1 MWCQTKA
8 PTGKVTSFVFDGNT
22 AESLDLNV
30 NGEQEFVF
38 TEGSVFGHDRRWDT
52 FEPVR
57 NQNHAG
63 GDITKSI
70 EVICWPR

>member
-1 MWCQTKA
+1 MPNQSA
-8 PTGKVTSFVFDGNT
+8 DGAKVTSFVFDGNT

-38 TEGSVFGHDRRWDT
+38 TEGSVFITAEGEIR

-63 GDITKSI
+63 GDVQIY
-70 EVICWPR
+70 